1 MDPITAPLAA
11 NVVAVL
17 APYVAVGTQGFV
29 RTAGK
34 DAYEK
39 AKPMVAELTG
49 SYAADPAYA
58 AKIKRYLDELESD
71 PVTNGVPEL
80 SEQEQNHRGWVGNV

>member
-1 MDPITAPLAA
+1 
-11 NVVAVL
+11 
-17 APYVAVGTQGFV
+17 
-29 RTAGK
+29 
-34 DAYEK
+34 
-39 AKPMVAELTG
+39 MVAELTG

-80 SEQEQNHRGWVGNV
+80 SKQEQNHRGWVGNV